1 LITTVE
7 IFTSVSQMKQKK
19 IHIFPV
25 NRVEGDLEI
34 RIEIE
39 NNRVSEAW
47 CAGIMYR
54 GFENLL
60 IGRAALDGLVLTPRV
75 CGICSTS
82 HLKAAAKALD
92 MFFRVKI
99 PDNAVR
105 IRNITLIAEKIQND
119 IRHAFMLFM
128 ADFTNPAYQK
138 HSLFDEAARRY
149 QPLTGETT
157 AATVRETKK
166 ILEIIAILG
175 GQWPHSSFMVPGGV
189 VCVPSA
195 NDLAQCLFLIRNF
208 RKWFESRVLGCR
220 IERWMDVKSKA
231 DLDVWLEETESHAHG
246 ELGFYLRFAKEAGL
260 GKIGRGCGNF
270 ISFGSLDLPK
280 DTGVKRAGEDG
291 PFLPSGFFQ
300 KLELN
305 PFDQKKITEDV
316 SHAWF
321 DGDGG
326 GKHPFDGETRPYAS
340 GKESGKYSW
349 AKAPRYDAMAA
360 ETGPLAEM
368 VVVSDPLFID
378 FISQDGP
385 NVFVR
390 ELARLIRPAYLLP
403 PMERWLEETIRCD
416 EEFYQD
422 HRKKEYGKG
431 HGLLEAPR
439 GALGHW
445 VKIKDAKIQKY
456 QIITPTAWNA
466 SPRDASGFRGP
477 CEEAI
482 VGTEIKDL
490 DNPIEVDHIIRSF
503 DPCLVCTVHTVNIG
517 N

>member
-1 LITTVE
+1 
-7 IFTSVSQMKQKK
+7 MKRKK
-19 IHIFPV
+19 INIYPL
-25 NRVEGDLEI
+25 NRVEGDLEV

-39 NNRVSEAW
+39 NNRVSGAW
-47 CAGIMYR
+47 SAGMMYR

-60 IGRAALDGLVLTPRV
+60 IGRAILDGLVLTPRI

-92 MFFRVKI
+92 MFFKVKI
-99 PDNAVR
+99 PDNAMRV
-105 IRNITLIAEKIQND
+105 RNITLIAEKIQND
-119 IRHAFMLFM
+119 VRHAFMLFM
-128 ADFTNPAYQK
+128 ADFTNQAHQK
-138 HSLFDEAARRY
+138 HALFDEAARRY

-157 AATVRETKK
+157 VATVRETKR

-195 NDLAQCLFLIRNF
+195 NDLTQCLFLIRNF
-208 RKWFESRVLGCR
+208 RKWYEKRVLGCR
-220 IERWMDVKSKA
+220 IERWMEVTSKA
-231 DLDVWLEETESHAHG
+231 DLEVWLEESESHAHG

-260 GKIGRGCGNF
+260 EKIGKGCGNF
-270 ISFGSLDLPK
+270 ISFGSLDLPD
-280 DTGVKRAGEDG
+280 DTGVKRAAKNRQ
-291 PFLPSGFFQ
+291 FLRSGFFHQ
-300 KLELN
+300 LELK

-316 SHAWF
+316 SHSWF
-321 DGDGG
+321 EAGDG
-326 GKHPFDGETRPYAS
+326 GKHPFDGQTRPYAS

-349 AKAPRYDAMAA
+349 AKAPRYDAMPA

-368 VVVSDPLFID
+368 VVASAPLFID
-378 FISQDGP
+378 FIKRDGP

-390 ELARLIRPAYLLP
+390 ELARLIRPAYLIPL
-403 PMERWLEETIRCD
+403 MEQWLEETVRCH

-422 HRKKEYGKG
+422 HRKKENGQGY
-431 HGLLEAPR
+431 GLLEAPR

-466 SPRDASGFRGP
+466 SPRDANGFRGP

-503 DPCLVCTVHTVNIG
+503 DPCLVCTVHAVNIE